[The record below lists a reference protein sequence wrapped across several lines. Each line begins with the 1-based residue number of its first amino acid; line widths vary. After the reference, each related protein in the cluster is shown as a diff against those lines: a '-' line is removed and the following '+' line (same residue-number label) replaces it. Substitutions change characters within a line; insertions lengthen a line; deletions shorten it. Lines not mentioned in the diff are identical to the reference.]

1 MARRPRDRA
10 RPARGPTVPRPAL
23 PMSALRVL
31 IVDDEAPAR
40 SRLRRLLDGFVEDG
54 RVGEVVEAG
63 DGVEALDRLAEG
75 ERPFDLAFLDVR
87 MPEVD
92 GFDVVERVA
101 PGRRPD
107 VVFTTA
113 YDEYALRAFRANA
126 TDYLLK
132 PVEAERL
139 GEAVARVEDRRGDAE
154 ERDERLAALL
164 DTLDEQASAESA
176 PAAGPPIERFTI
188 QGRDRLVVV
197 AVEDVIAAEVAD
209 GITSLYVRQPSGAG
223 VGRHI
228 VGFTL
233 DALEGRLDPARF
245 MRVHRSALVNLA
257 CVREMVP
264 WFSGRYKIV
273 LTGGHEVTGSR
284 TRSRELRDR
293 LSL

>member
-1 MARRPRDRA
+1 
-10 RPARGPTVPRPAL
+10 
-23 PMSALRVL
+23 MSALRVL

-75 ERPFDLAFLDVR
+75 DRPFDLAFLDVR

-101 PGRRPD
+101 PARRPD

-139 GEAVARVEDRRGDAE
+139 DEAVARVEGRRGDADA
-154 ERDERLAALL
+154 RDERLAALL
-164 DTLDEQASAESA
+164 DTLDEQAAA
-176 PAAGPPIERFTI
+176 PPAGGAPAGPPIERFTI
-188 QGRDRLVVV
+188 QGHDRLVVV

-209 GITSLYVRQPSGAG
+209 GITSLYVRQAGRDGAPS

-233 DALEGRLDPARF
+233 DALEARLDPARF
-245 MRVHRSALVNLA
+245 MRVHRSALVNLT

>member
-1 MARRPRDRA
+1 MP
-10 RPARGPTVPRPAL
+10 
-23 PMSALRVL
+23 LRVL

-40 SRLRRLLDGFVEDG
+40 SRLRRLLDGFVEAG
-54 RVGEVVEAG
+54 RIGEVVEAA

-101 PGRRPD
+101 PTRRPD

-139 GEAVARVEDRRGDAE
+139 DEAVARVEARQDDRE
-154 ERDERLAALL
+154 SRDERLAALL
-164 DTLDEQASAESA
+164 DTLDEQAA
-176 PAAGPPIERFTI
+176 PPASAAGPPIERFTI
-188 QGRDRLVVV
+188 QGPDRLVVV
-197 AVEDVIAAEVAD
+197 AAGDVIAAEVSD
-209 GITSLYVRQPSGAG
+209 GITSLYVQRPGREGGAA

-233 DALEGRLDPARF
+233 DALESRLDPARF

-273 LTGGHEVTGSR
+273 LTGGHEVTASR